1 MPELATAPASLRGVD
16 AMWNCCLAVAHAR
29 RSGAPPKLASATL
42 TPTRAGGWVLDGL
55 WDREAGGMFRLLK
68 PLLDCPPDALPWV
81 IAQLGQSLDGCIAT
95 RIGDARFVNG
105 PENLVHL
112 HRLRALSDAVI
123 VGAGTVAIDD
133 PQLTTRRVPGPNPV
147 RVLFDP
153 QLQLADY
160 AASARVFTDGQAPT
174 LWLCDARWQQ
184 RAAALAGAAQV
195 LAVSDLLR
203 ADGTPAVAPALAA
216 LHARGLGLLFVEGGG
231 VTVSRFLAQGAL
243 DRLHLAV
250 APLII
255 GNGKPG
261 LRFAGADRLGDCP
274 RPPFSVVAMGRD
286 QLWDL
291 DLAPLAVA
299 P

>member
-1 MPELATAPASLRGVD
+1 LD
-16 AMWNCCLAVAHAR
+16 ALWNCCLAIADAR
-29 RSGAPPKLASATL
+29 RAGAPPRLPSNTL
-42 TPTRAGGWVLDGL
+42 VLTRTDGWELDGP
-55 WDREAGGMFRLLK
+55 WEMEASGMFRLLK
-68 PLLDCPPDALPWV
+68 PLLDCRPEARSWV
-81 IAQLGQSLDGCIAT
+81 IGQLGQSLDGCIAT
-95 RIGDARFVNG
+95 RNGDARFVNG

-112 HRLRALSDAVI
+112 HRLRALADAVL

-153 QLQLADY
+153 QLQLAGC
-160 AASARVFTDGQAPT
+160 ASSAHAFTDGQAPT
-174 LWLCDARWQQ
+174 VWLCDARWQQ
-184 RAAALAGAAQV
+184 RAAALAGAAEV
-195 LAVSDLLR
+195 LAVPGLVR
-203 ADGTPAVAPALAA
+203 ADGTPAVALALAA
-216 LHARGLGLLFVEGGG
+216 LQTRGLRVLFVEGGG

-261 LRFAGADRLGDCP
+261 LRFAGAERLGDCL
-274 RPPFSVVAMGRD
+274 RPPFSVVPMGRD

-291 DLAPLAVA
+291 DLAPLREA